1 MNFSSSL
8 YQIYFYFI
16 ISLLVSVSVNLI
28 RNDSLPYIAEE
39 LEKIKNI
46 NQVNEKISDSSIR
59 EIDIDIAKKLF
70 QNNMLFIDARAEQYY
85 DEGHIPRA
93 ICNDD
98 IDKLVN
104 EIENRIAIDAGFVV
118 YCSDDDCGSSEELA
132 ISLQEQGFVNIFLFK
147 GGWKQWTENNLPVN
161 VK

>member
-8 YQIYFYFI
+8 HQIYFYFI
-16 ISLLVSVSVNLI
+16 ISFFVSISVNLI
-28 RNDSLPYIAEE
+28 RSHSLPYIAEK

-46 NQVNEKISDSSIR
+46 NQVNGIISHSAIR
-59 EIDIDIAKKLF
+59 EINIDIAKKLF
-70 QNNMLFIDARAEQYY
+70 QNNMLFVDARSEQYY
-85 DEGHIPRA
+85 DEGHIPRS

-104 EIENRIAIDAGFVV
+104 EIENRIAFDAGFVV

-132 ISLQEQGFVNIFLFK
+132 ISLQEQGFANIFLFK